1 MGLSLGAPEDGGA
14 KRIREEHKLSMA
26 PVVDNHHRHQYTDQ
40 VKHWTVDPRYNKS
53 LYNEVL
59 GVTNGFLYT
68 SKSKIYEKEPWYK
81 LTKPLYSEQILPIPW
96 PFFIS
101 RFHYTHLPETE
112 GEGGTWKKS

>member
-68 SKSKIYEKEPWYK
+68 SKSKIYEKEP
-81 LTKPLYSEQILPIPW
+81 
-96 PFFIS
+96 
-101 RFHYTHLPETE
+101 
-112 GEGGTWKKS
+112 